1 MWLFTRYGFFS
12 AACALKKNG
21 AIDKDTIMVRSRTK
35 RHLLNLKRRFS
46 GLSTEILVDS
56 GTDYRYRIII
66 PKSQWV
72 EMVSE
77 IASEQTWS
85 NFKNEAAEFARE
97 NGDSTGYVHALHDIW
112 ETMYELQQNENQI

>member
-12 AACALKKNG
+12 AACAQKKNG
-21 AIDKDTIMVRSRTK
+21 AIDKDTIMVRSRTM
-35 RHLLNLKRRFS
+35 RHLLNLQKRFS
-46 GLSTEILVDS
+46 GLAPEILVDS

-72 EMVSE
+72 EVVSE

-85 NFKNEAAEFARE
+85 NFKNEAARFARE

-112 ETMYELQQNENQI
+112 GTMYELQKNEK

>member
-12 AACALKKNG
+12 AACAQKKNG
-21 AIDKDTIMVRSRTK
+21 TIDKDTMMVRSRTK
-35 RHLLNLKRRFS
+35 RHLLNLKKRFS
-46 GLSTEILVDS
+46 GLSAEISTDS

-66 PKSQWV
+66 AKSQWV

-85 NFKNEAAEFARE
+85 NFKNEAARFARE
-97 NGDSTGYVHALHDIW
+97 NGDSTGYVQALHDIW
-112 ETMYELQQNENQI
+112 GTMYELQQK

>member
-12 AACALKKNG
+12 AACAQKKNG

-35 RHLLNLKRRFS
+35 RHLLNLKKRFS

-66 PKSQWV
+66 PKSQWADV
-72 EMVSE
+72 VSE

-85 NFKNEAAEFARE
+85 NFKNEAARFARE
-97 NGDSTGYVHALHDIW
+97 NGDSTGYVHALLDIW
-112 ETMYELQQNENQI
+112 GTMYELQHNEK